1 MRTWEIF
8 ERPFLTHSRRSRP
21 AWCACAAATRGS
33 TPSESVSA
41 PWARACA
48 LRHLEHAHTR
58 GPRAWLRA
66 VVVVPRLA
74 GLPLPWPQ
82 TRRPRACRGAAR
94 APARRASRSTRAWP
108 RRPATAPG
116 TAASCRRVVHQAG
129 FRAAIGVQRQR
140 VPARAGA
147 QIALEVRAMPAQLPA
162 CIRGALRGRI
172 RAQRATVATV
182 AANAWSR
189 ARALVEARRSR
200 RRGFEAPPDF
210 FLFFIFIS

>member
-1 MRTWEIF
+1 MPIPAARGHGCGPW
-8 ERPFLTHSRRSRP
+8 SSCP
-21 AWCACAAATRGS
+21 AWLASPSLGRRHEGRVRVEAQRG
-33 TPSESVSA
+33 
-41 PWARACA
+41 
-48 LRHLEHAHTR
+48 LQR
-58 GPRAWLRA
+58 GVR
-66 VVVVPRLA
+66 
-74 GLPLPWPQ
+74 
-82 TRRPRACRGAAR
+82 R
-94 APARRASRSTRAWP
+94 APLERGLVVQPLHARHRRQLPPRSPPGQASGLAR
-108 RRPATAPG
+108 
-116 TAASCRRVVHQAG
+116 
-129 FRAAIGVQRQR
+129 AIGVQRQR

-147 QIALEVRAMPAQLPA
+147 QIALEVCAMPAQLPA